1 MYKKTIT
8 YTDFN
13 GVERTEDFYFHFT
26 KAELMDLNLSTD
38 GGLLEIIKT
47 IVKAKDTPE
56 LVKLFKK
63 TILLAYGIKSEDG
76 RRFKKSDEIREDFLS
91 TEAYSEIY
99 MQLATDADEAAKFIN
114 GVLPAD
120 LATQANELI
129 ANGEVDEETKQLL
142 ESLNNSK

>member
-1 MYKKTIT
+1 MYKKTVT

-26 KAELMDLNLSTD
+26 KAELMDLNLSTE

-76 RRFKKSDEIREDFLS
+76 RRFKKSDEIREDFMS

-99 MQLATDADEAAKFIN
+99 MELATDADEAARFIN

-120 LATQANELI
+120 LVTQANELI

-142 ESLNNSK
+142 NTLNNSK

>member
-142 ESLNNSK
+142 ESFNNSK

>member
-129 ANGEVDEETKQLL
+129 ANGEVDEETKQLI